1 MTIQQDNPL
10 LNISSLPNFSLVR
23 VEHIVPAVEYA
34 IENCKKTII
43 NAVEKYQNSPTWD
56 NVMNPIEEADDKFSK
71 IWSVISHLNAV
82 KNNKEFRA
90 EHDKCLPLIA
100 QYSSFA
106 GQYKPLYEVLVKIAK
121 SDAFNL
127 LTAAQRKSIENSL
140 RDFKLSG
147 VDLSEEKKQQ
157 YVEIQTKLSQLTSDF
172 ANNVLDATQSFF
184 VNIKEDELDKLK
196 GLPQSALD
204 LAKQTACTK
213 GCEGYVFTLD
223 LPSYLPI
230 ISYAHNRELRQQ
242 MYEAYVTRA
251 SDKGPQALKFDNT
264 QNINEILKLRHKLAK
279 LLGFES
285 YAHLSLASKMAK
297 DPKEVIDFLELL
309 ANKSKARAL
318 EQMQQLRDFA
328 KEQDGIEKLEPY
340 DVAYYSEKLKQK
352 LYSYNDEL
360 LRQYFPVD
368 KVINGLFE
376 CAKRVFSI
384 SFRPRLGV
392 DVWHEDVKCFDV
404 YDKFDARI
412 GSFYLDLYARE
423 GKRGGAWMD
432 ECMSRRYRQ
441 DGALQL
447 PVAYL
452 VCNFSAPV
460 ANKTPTLT
468 HDEVV
473 TLFHEFGHGLNLLL
487 TRVDIAD
494 VSGINGVPWDAVE
507 LPSQFNENFAW
518 QEEVLNFLSSNINDG
533 SPLPKDKLEALL
545 KAKNYL
551 SAMMMLRQIEFALFD
566 FRIHLE
572 YNDEAADDFVAKVL
586 ADVRAQVSVTPQY
599 KDNRFAHSFNHIFA
613 GGYAAGYYSYKW
625 AEVLAADAFAKF
637 EEEGIFNKHVGDNF
651 RDYIMAVGGSID
663 PMKAFI
669 AFRGRKPDVNALL
682 KQSGIID

>member
-1 MTIQQDNPL
+1 MTSLQDNPL
-10 LNISSLPNFSLVR
+10 LQISSLPNFSQVKAQHLVAA
-23 VEHIVPAVEYA
+23 IEYA
-34 IENCKKTII
+34 VENCKQTLI
-43 NAVEKYQNSPTWD
+43 NNVEKYQNSPTWD
-56 NVMNPIEEADDKFSK
+56 NVMNPIEEADDKLSK
-71 IWSVISHLNAV
+71 IWSVISHLNSV
-82 KNNKEFRA
+82 KNNKEFRT
-90 EHDKCLPLIA
+90 EHDKCLMILT
-100 QYSSFA
+100 QYQAFA
-106 GQYKPLYEVLVKIAK
+106 GQYKPLYDVMQKIAK
-121 SDAFNL
+121 SDEFNL

-147 VDLSEEKKQQ
+147 VDLSDDKKQKYAQ
-157 YVEIQTKLSQLTSDF
+157 IQEQLSQLSSNF

-184 VNIKEDELDKLK
+184 INIKEDEKDKLK
-196 GLPQSALD
+196 GLPQSALA
-204 LAKQTACTK
+204 LAKQNAK
-213 GCEGYVFTLD
+213 NKNCEGYVFTLD
-223 LPSYLPI
+223 IPSYLPI
-230 ISYAHNRELRQQ
+230 VSYAHNRELRQQ
-242 MYEAYVTRA
+242 MYEAYITRA
-251 SDKGPQALKFDNT
+251 SDKGPLAGKFDNT
-264 QNINEILKLRHKLAK
+264 NNINEILSLRYELAK

-297 DPKEVIDFLELL
+297 DPQEVIDFLELL
-309 ANKSKARAL
+309 ATKSKACAQK
-318 EQMQQLRDFA
+318 QMQQLCNFA
-328 KEQDGIEKLEPY
+328 KEQDGLEKLEPW
-340 DVAYYSEKLKQK
+340 DIAYYSEKLKQK
-352 LYSYNDEL
+352 LYAYNDED
-360 LRQYFPVD
+360 LRQYFPID
-368 KVINGLFE
+368 KVISGLFE

-392 DVWHEDVKCFDV
+392 DVWHEDVKCYDV

-460 ANKTPTLT
+460 ANKTATLT

-518 QEEVLNFLSSNINDG
+518 QEEVLNFLSANIYDG
-533 SPLPKDKLEALL
+533 SPLPKDKLEGLL

-551 SAMMMLRQIEFALFD
+551 SAMMMLRQLEFALFD

-572 YNDEAADDFVAKVL
+572 YNNQVTSDFVANIL
-586 ADVRAQVSVTPQY
+586 NDVKAKVSVTPQY
-599 KDNRFAHSFNHIFA
+599 KDARFAHSFNHIFA

-637 EEEGIFNKHVGDNF
+637 EEEGIFNKQVGDAF
-651 RDYIMAVGGSID
+651 RDYILAVGGSVD

-682 KQSGIID
+682 KQSGIE